1 MEDLMRYLSLEIN
14 NGIGLISIHRPE
26 ALNALNREI
35 IDELDALLEQIRDDQ
50 SIRVLVLWSDK
61 NFAAGSDIK
70 SMVEMTVEEAADF
83 IFTPTYNK
91 LDLLD
96 IPTIAGIEGYA
107 LGGALELAMACDIRF
122 AAEGAKLGYPEINL
136 GIMPGAGGTIRTP
149 LSIGSPWAK
158 ELIFSGEII
167 DATRALQIG
176 LVNRIYSDAE
186 LFAETMKFA
195 EKLSRKAPLAM
206 KLIKQTM
213 REGLACADLLEGVD
227 IEKKNWAT
235 LFSTEDQKEG
245 MRAFIEKRKPEYK
258 GK

>member
-1 MEDLMRYLSLEIN
+1 MRYLSLQIE
-14 NGIGLISIHRPE
+14 NGIGLISVHRPE

-35 IDELDALLEQIRDDQ
+35 IDELDALLDQIRKDQ
-50 SIRVLVLWSDK
+50 SIHVLVLWSET

-83 IFTPTYNK
+83 IFSPTYNK

-122 AAEGAKLGYPEINL
+122 ASESAKLGYPEINL

-149 LSIGSPWAK
+149 LKIGSPWAR
-158 ELIFSGEII
+158 ELIFSGDII
-167 DATRALQIG
+167 DAHRALQIG
-176 LVNRIYSDAE
+176 LVNRVYHDDE
-186 LFAETMKFA
+186 LFTETMKFA
-195 EKLSRKAPLAM
+195 KKLSAKAPLAM

-213 REGLACADLLEGVD
+213 REGLACADPLDGVG
-227 IEKKNWAT
+227 IEMKNWAT
-235 LFSTEDQKEG
+235 LFATEDQKEG